1 MHYALLGYDL
11 NIVIGTAQNQVLI
24 NQWSDL

>member
-1 MHYALLGYDL
+1 MHYALLDYDL
-11 NIVIGTAQNQVLI
+11 NIVLGTAWNQVLI